1 MTTGVARQDQRGSGE
16 GAEGIQMIRKNQT
29 GDGVPQKEPESQG
42 RVAAAQD
49 GHPSGAVQLSQ
60 SQPGSDAR
68 VPAAEGVGEGN
79 ASIV

>member
-16 GAEGIQMIRKNQT
+16 GAEGIQMCRKNQT

-49 GHPSGAVQLSQ
+49 GHPQWSSPVV
-60 SQPGSDAR
+60 PEPAR
-68 VPAAEGVGEGN
+68 Q
-79 ASIV
+79 